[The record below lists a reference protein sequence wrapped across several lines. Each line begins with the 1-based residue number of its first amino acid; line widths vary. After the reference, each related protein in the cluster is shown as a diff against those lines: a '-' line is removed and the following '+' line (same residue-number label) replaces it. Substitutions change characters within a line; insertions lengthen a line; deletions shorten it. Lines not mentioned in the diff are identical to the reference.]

1 MKKFGLI
8 GKTLSHSFSQNYFQ
22 KKFEAEGI
30 QDCSYENLEF
40 PDEISLEEF
49 LKTSVHLGLNVTIP
63 YKEVVLNHTTQQ
75 SSEVDAIGAANVL
88 KATPRGWAAYNTD
101 AHGFQCL
108 LRPHMRGHHRRALVL
123 GTGGASKAVSYVL
136 KNLGLDHILVSRTP
150 GEGQVTYEQLNE
162 NAIRDFNLI
171 VNTTPLGTHPDVNS
185 CPDIPYEYLTENNLL
200 IDLVY
205 NPEETLFML
214 KGKAKGAMVANGL
227 EMLKAQA
234 EKAWEIWH
242 LDSAR

>member
-8 GKTLSHSFSQNYFQ
+8 GKTLSHSFSQSYFQ

-40 PDEISLEEF
+40 PDETSLEEF
-49 LKTSVHLGLNVTIP
+49 LKTSVHLGLNITIP
-63 YKEVVLNHTTQQ
+63 YKEVVLNHTIQQ

-88 KATPRGWAAYNTD
+88 KATPQGWMAYNTD
-101 AHGFQCL
+101 AHGVQCL
-108 LRPHMRGHHRRALVL
+108 LRPHLRGHHRRALVL

-136 KNLGLDHILVSRTP
+136 NNLGLDHILVSRAP
-150 GEGQVTYEQLNE
+150 GDGLATYDQLNE
-162 NAIRDFNLI
+162 NAVRDFNLI
-171 VNTTPLGTHPDVNS
+171 VNTTPLGTHPDVTS

-205 NPEETLFML
+205 NPEETLFMS
-214 KGKAKGAMVANGL
+214 KGKEKGAMVANGL

-234 EKAWEIWH
+234 EKAWAIWNEE
-242 LDSAR
+242 